1 MPGVPGNA
9 APGNVA
15 PGNAAPQTPGGATP
29 LVPTAPAP
37 ATPAAPNAPATATPV
52 LPGRGTYTVSGTAN
66 SLSVFSVAVDAQE
79 LFTAIADKANLR
91 LVVDD
96 TVSRAITVN
105 LLNRK
110 ALQIVDD
117 IVSAYGLS
125 SAEVGDVTMISE
137 GIPRSPSSYLLSD
150 IDSIPTKYVDAANAR
165 NLLPVFLQDYVKVN
179 AEQNA
184 VVLSAPTEVLAKFRE
199 DIAQFDIPA
208 AQILIELQLIELTD
222 ATTDQLGLSFNHN
235 NSGRGVGF
243 DNRSGSLVYRAFDSL
258 PDLVRINLQ
267 ALQEKGKA
275 RVRAKPRIATVS
287 GRRASIFVGR
297 QRYVIQPI
305 ENSNGRTTNFIDAG
319 VRLGITPY
327 TGGQRQ
333 VLIDVDAE
341 VSTLSAPDPVTR
353 LPEKSTRTASTVVRV
368 NDGQTIVIGGLRQQ
382 ETRIVKTKVP
392 LLGSIPILGKALFQ
406 SHDVRTSQT
415 ELVLFI
421 TPRILS
427 DTGHLPEAE
436 EKELIDTFLNG
447 DLSRPLPPSPPIELP
462 AELREGTG
470 NLLGARGSTL
480 PLPPNLNG
488 PTLPPPGALSGAAPV
503 PSTVSPTVPPALPP
517 AVPTVPNP

>member
-1 MPGVPGNA
+1 MPFPLSRLTPVCLSLVCLPSLISGVQA
-9 APGNVA
+9 QAPAVPPVSPVPSVPAPVA
-15 PGNAAPQTPGGATP
+15 GA
-29 LVPTAPAP
+29 VPTAPVLP
-37 ATPAAPNAPATATPV
+37 PPV
-52 LPGRGTYTVSGTAN
+52 LPARGSYTVTGNNRA
-66 SLSVFSVAVDAQE
+66 LSVFAVGVDAQE
-79 LFTAIADKANLR
+79 LLTAIADKANLR
-91 LVVDD
+91 LVIDD
-96 TVSRAITVN
+96 TVSRSITVN
-105 LLNRK
+105 IFNK
-110 ALQIVDD
+110 TALKIVDD

-125 SAEVGDVTMISE
+125 AAEVGGVTMISE

-150 IDSIPTKYVDAANAR
+150 IDSIPTKYVDASNAR

-184 VVLSAPTEVLAKFRE
+184 VVLSAPAEVLSKFRE

-208 AQILIELQLIELTD
+208 AQILIELQLVELTD
-222 ATTDQLGLSFNHN
+222 TTADQLGLNFNYN
-235 NSGRGVGF
+235 NSGHGGGF
-243 DNRSGSLVYRAFDSL
+243 DNATGTLSYKVFSDL
-258 PDLVRINLQ
+258 PDLLRVNLQ

-305 ENSNGRTTNFIDAG
+305 ESNGRTSNFIDAG

-353 LPEKSTRTASTVVRV
+353 LPEKSTRTASTVVRI
-368 NDGQTIVIGGLRQQ
+368 NDGQTIVVGGLRQQ
-382 ETRIVKTKVP
+382 ETREVRTK
-392 LLGSIPILGKALFQ
+392 IPILGSLPLIGKAFFQ
-406 SHDVRTSQT
+406 SKDIRSAQT

-427 DTGHLPEAE
+427 DTGHLPEDE
-436 EKELIDTFLNG
+436 EKALKDNFLNS
-447 DLSRPLPPSPPIELP
+447 DLSRALPPSPPIEIP
-462 AELREGTG
+462 QQFRETP
-470 NLLGARGSTL
+470 NATLAPRGSTL
-480 PLPPNLNG
+480 PLPPGLAPNG
-488 PTLPPPGALSGAAPV
+488 ELPKP
-503 PSTVSPTVPPALPP
+503 
-517 AVPTVPNP
+517 